1 MRLNWSLGGKQSPA
15 ALRVATV
22 LSAGL
27 LCVVLPAAAS
37 SASLAQP
44 APIVQP
50 GAPGENSRT
59 LTREQS
65 LELGQSRY
73 IEADARFMQHM
84 IVHHG
89 QAVEMGA
96 LVEGRTTHEGVRL
109 MAERIALTQESEI
122 AMMRTWLTRRGE
134 STQMQGGHHHHMNHA
149 MDPNVPVM
157 PGMLSP
163 AQMDELAAASGDR
176 FNQLYLTGMIL
187 HHQGAIDMVNEL
199 LSQPGAGEDPELSEF
214 LSAVVAD
221 QSTEILR
228 MRHMLSQLG

>member
-1 MRLNWSLGGKQSPA
+1 MRAHIFIGRRRG
-15 ALRVATV
+15 
-22 LSAGL
+22 
-27 LCVVLPAAAS
+27 VVLVCAS
-37 SASLAQP
+37 ALILAGSGGVLAQE
-44 APIVQP
+44 APIFQP
-50 GAPGENSRT
+50 GAPGEPSRE
-59 LTREQS
+59 LTRNQS

-89 QAVEMGA
+89 QAVDMGA

-134 STQMQGGHHHHMNHA
+134 STEMQGGHHHHMNHE
-149 MDPNVPVM
+149 MDPNMPLM

-163 AQMDELAAASGDR
+163 AQMDELAASSGSD
-176 FNQLYLTGMIL
+176 FDYLYLTGMIL

-199 LSQPGAGEDPELSEF
+199 LAQPGAGEDPELSEF
-214 LSAVVAD
+214 LSAVIAD

>member
-1 MRLNWSLGGKQSPA
+1 MQINLVRSRTFGLGMFA
-15 ALRVATV
+15 VIALLVSVGPGAF
-22 LSAGL
+22 
-27 LCVVLPAAAS
+27 
-37 SASLAQP
+37 AQQ

-65 LELGQSRY
+65 LELGQSSY

-89 QAVEMGA
+89 QAVDMGA
-96 LVEGRTTHEGVRL
+96 LVEGRTSNEGVRL

-122 AMMRTWLTRRGE
+122 AMMRTWLVRRGE
-134 STQMQGGHHHHMNHA
+134 STEMQGHHGHHMNHQ
-149 MDPNVPVM
+149 MDPSVPLM

-163 AQMDELAAASGDR
+163 AQMEALAASSGAEFDH
-176 FNQLYLTGMIL
+176 LYLTGMIL

-228 MRHMLSQLG
+228 MQNMLARQG

>member
-1 MRLNWSLGGKQSPA
+1 MQIKLVRSRAIGLGMLAATALSVSVGQPA
-15 ALRVATV
+15 F
-22 LSAGL
+22 
-27 LCVVLPAAAS
+27 
-37 SASLAQP
+37 AQQ

-50 GAPGENSRT
+50 GAPGENSRA

-65 LELGQSRY
+65 LELGQSSY

-89 QAVEMGA
+89 QAVDMGA
-96 LVEGRTTHEGVRL
+96 LVEGRSRNEGVRL

-134 STQMQGGHHHHMNHA
+134 STEMQGHHGHHMNHQ
-149 MDPNVPVM
+149 MDPNVPIM

-163 AQMDELAAASGDR
+163 VQMDALAASSGAEFDY
-176 FNQLYLTGMIL
+176 LYLTGMIL

-228 MRHMLSQLG
+228 MQNMLARQG

>member
-1 MRLNWSLGGKQSPA
+1 MQIKLVQSRAIGLGMLAATALSVSVGQPA
-15 ALRVATV
+15 F
-22 LSAGL
+22 
-27 LCVVLPAAAS
+27 
-37 SASLAQP
+37 AQQ

-50 GAPGENSRT
+50 GAPGENSRA

-65 LELGQSRY
+65 LELGQSSY

-89 QAVEMGA
+89 QAVDMGA
-96 LVEGRTTHEGVRL
+96 LVEGRSRNEGVRL

-134 STQMQGGHHHHMNHA
+134 STEMQGHHGHHTNHQ
-149 MDPNVPVM
+149 MDPNVPIM

-163 AQMDELAAASGDR
+163 VQMDALAASSGAEFDY
-176 FNQLYLTGMIL
+176 LYLTGMIL

-228 MRHMLSQLG
+228 MQNMLARQG

>member
-1 MRLNWSLGGKQSPA
+1 MLINLVRNRMVGLGTLVVIALSVSLGTDA
-15 ALRVATV
+15 F
-22 LSAGL
+22 
-27 LCVVLPAAAS
+27 
-37 SASLAQP
+37 AQQ

-50 GAPGENSRT
+50 GAPGENART

-65 LELGQSRY
+65 LELGQSSY
-73 IEADARFMQHM
+73 IEADVRFMQHM

-89 QAVEMGA
+89 QAVDMGA
-96 LVEGRTTHEGVRL
+96 LVEGRTSDEGVRL

-134 STQMQGGHHHHMNHA
+134 STEMQGHHGHHMNHQ
-149 MDPNVPVM
+149 MDPNVPLM

-163 AQMDELAAASGDR
+163 AQMEALAASSGAEFD
-176 FNQLYLTGMIL
+176 NLYLTGMIL
-187 HHQGAIDMVNEL
+187 HHQGAIDMVNAL
-199 LSQPGAGEDPELSEF
+199 LSEPGAGEDPELSEF

-228 MRHMLSQLG
+228 MQNMLARQG

>member
-1 MRLNWSLGGKQSPA
+1 MQTNLVRNRAFGLGMLA
-15 ALRVATV
+15 AVA
-22 LSAGL
+22 LSVSVGSGAF
-27 LCVVLPAAAS
+27 
-37 SASLAQP
+37 AQQ

-65 LELGQSRY
+65 LELGQSSY
-73 IEADARFMQHM
+73 IAADARFMQHM
-84 IVHHG
+84 IVHHA
-89 QAVEMGA
+89 QAVDMGA
-96 LVEGRTTHEGVRL
+96 LVEGRTSNEGVRL

-134 STQMQGGHHHHMNHA
+134 STEMQGHHGHHMNHQ
-149 MDPNVPVM
+149 MDPNVPIM

-163 AQMDELAAASGDR
+163 AQMEALAASSGAEFDH
-176 FNQLYLTGMIL
+176 LYLTGMIL

-228 MRHMLSQLG
+228 MQNMLARQG